1 MNKILGVRILQLVL
15 AAPFFA
21 AIAQNP
27 AGTLDFDTPDF
38 NLKLAK
44 PSQTI
49 ASLQPKGAGA
59 FDFAPGDRLENRS
72 ADHFNSI
79 GDLNFRTRLRGAEQ
93 WEDYSTSA
101 SRHPVQA
108 LAATAPVLAA
118 ADLSSTLPPN
128 CPLQITRRW
137 LLEI

>member
-21 AIAQNP
+21 AIAQNHS
-27 AGTLDFDTPDF
+27 DTPDF
-38 NLKLAK
+38 NLKLVKA
-44 PSQTI
+44 SQTI

-79 GDLNFRTRLRGAEQ
+79 GDVNFRTRLRGAEQ

-101 SRHPVQA
+101 ARHPVLA
-108 LAATAPVLAA
+108 LAATA
-118 ADLSSTLPPN
+118 
-128 CPLQITRRW
+128 
-137 LLEI
+137 